1 MAKKDAVENLGPFGT
16 LESVLTEK
24 CRIMSTACNRE
35 RLLLGCMSL
44 LRLLLFID
52 EPYDYRR
59 SIAKG
64 QRFNIDMVV
73 L

>member
-35 RLLLGCMSL
+35 CYEERLRNFEHYNS
-44 LRLLLFID
+44 
-52 EPYDYRR
+52 P
-59 SIAKG
+59 KG
-64 QRFNIDMVV
+64 NEDLSDIDMTVGTRD